1 MALSWTDLG
10 LILAASLWMAVPF
23 LLALCLCVLVEML
36 FPSEELSLRER
47 LPGALF
53 VLALPVS
60 AAFIVPPFHAF
71 WRFIE
76 CPILIDLRWMPDWLL
91 LATLILLWDFC
102 NYWEHRFE
110 HRFLWSFHAVHHA
123 PTQLH
128 AAHTYAHPVQL
139 ICQFFFKVL
148 PFSLLGLKGVAVPA
162 LAVVMVAFWNFFIHA
177 STRLHVGPLRWLLV
191 DNRFHRI
198 HHSVE
203 TRHFD
208 KNFAPVFSIWD
219 QLFGTAH
226 FPAPDEHPA
235 VGVEDVRPPRSYFDL
250 LVMPVRRAERKIAA
264 GSVVESFA
272 DVSETRP
279 VARSAV

>member
-1 MALSWTDLG
+1 M
-10 LILAASLWMAVPF
+10 
-23 LLALCLCVLVEML
+23 
-36 FPSEELSLRER
+36 
-47 LPGALF
+47 
-53 VLALPVS
+53 

-76 CPILIDLRWMPDWLL
+76 CPILMDLRWMPDWLL

-235 VGVEDVRPPRSYFDL
+235 VGVEDVRPPRSYFEL
-250 LVMPVRRAERKIAA
+250 LVTPVRRDRGGTEA
-264 GSVVESFA
+264 GSAVGALA
-272 DVSETRP
+272 DASETRP